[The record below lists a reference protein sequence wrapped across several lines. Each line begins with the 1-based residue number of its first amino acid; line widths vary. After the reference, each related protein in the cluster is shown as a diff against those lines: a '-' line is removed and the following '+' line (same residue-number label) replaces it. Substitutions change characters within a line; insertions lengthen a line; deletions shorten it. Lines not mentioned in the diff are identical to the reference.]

1 MKYIRYEKL
10 NLCMSEHI
18 QNDRFVLIDYACV
31 LEILDNIGFSSNLE
45 IYIKKL
51 KHRNYWQY
59 RVKLNYKKSV

>member
-1 MKYIRYEKL
+1 
-10 NLCMSEHI
+10 MSEHI